1 MSFPGTTV
9 APACA
14 GPALLQC
21 GSRRSGQ
28 ISCVAAGSESERF
41 SRAKAPAA
49 AAAPAVAEEVILK
62 CLTPGQGRQHGVA
75 RKPNHQLMTWMES
88 NPSES
93 LGFSILA
100 CCPMMAGSG
109 TLSFP
114 VRFEFR

>member
-28 ISCVAAGSESERF
+28 ISCVTAGSELERF
-41 SRAKAPAA
+41 SLAKAPAA

-62 CLTPGQGRQHGVA
+62 CLTPGQSGPHGVA
-75 RKPNHQLMTWMES
+75 RKPNSQLMTMMES

-93 LGFSILA
+93 LGSSILA